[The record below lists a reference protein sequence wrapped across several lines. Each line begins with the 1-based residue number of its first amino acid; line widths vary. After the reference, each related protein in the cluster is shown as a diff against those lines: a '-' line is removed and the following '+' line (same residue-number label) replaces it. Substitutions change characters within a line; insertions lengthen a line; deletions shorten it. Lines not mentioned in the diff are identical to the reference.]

1 MDAGIVSLVVL
12 PLGLGL
18 LGFIEPCSIGASLLF
33 VKYLEG
39 KSEAMKIVETTV
51 FILTR
56 ALFIGAL
63 GAIAGLIGAAFI
75 DAQKGFW
82 ILLGMLYLGL
92 GAALMFGRLSSLMRS
107 LGPSLSR
114 LRGAHGSASLGVL
127 FGLNIPACAAPL
139 LFALFAMAA
148 LGGKGEAALRG
159 FVMLGL
165 FGFALSL
172 PLGLA
177 VLWPGG
183 RTLLDRLAG
192 LSQRTPLLTGVV
204 LAALGLWSIYFGL
217 SVDLEDWT

>member
-1 MDAGIVSLVVL
+1 MGADLVTLVAL

-39 KSEAMKIVETTV
+39 KSAAAKVLETTV
-51 FILTR
+51 FMLTR

-63 GAIAGLIGAAFI
+63 GAVAGLIGAAFLE
-75 DAQKGFW
+75 AQKGFW
-82 ILLGMLYLGL
+82 ILLGVLYLAL
-92 GAALMFGRLSSLMRS
+92 GAALVLGRLGSLMRS

-114 LRGAHGSASLGVL
+114 LRGARGSASLGVV

-139 LFALFAMAA
+139 LFALFALAA

-159 FVMLGL
+159 FAMLAL
-165 FGFALSL
+165 FGLALSL
-172 PLGLA
+172 PLMLA
-177 VLWPGG
+177 VLWPRGG
-183 RTLLDRLAG
+183 LLLDRLAG
-192 LSQRTPLLTGVV
+192 LSRRAPMLAGVV